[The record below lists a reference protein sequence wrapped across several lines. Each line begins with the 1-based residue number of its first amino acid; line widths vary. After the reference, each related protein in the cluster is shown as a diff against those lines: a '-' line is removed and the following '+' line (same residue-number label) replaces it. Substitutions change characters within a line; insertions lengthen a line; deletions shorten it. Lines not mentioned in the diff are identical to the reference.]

1 MKVFVYIEMAISI
14 ISVAVVIYGVLLALI
29 AFIKTEFSRVKGKYS
44 ILRVRIIRAD
54 LGTYLLLSL
63 ELLIAADVIKT
74 ILEPGIQE
82 LIVLAGVV
90 LLRTILS
97 FFLHKEIYCICRFD
111 KRNKRLPRICNTS
124 LQNAP

>member
-1 MKVFVYIEMAISI
+1 MEIFVYIEMVISI

-29 AFIKTEFSRVKGKYS
+29 AFIKTEFSRVKGQYS

-97 FFLHKEIYCICRFD
+97 FFLNKEIQEID
-111 KRNKRLPRICNTS
+111 KERIEHPEAFTDI
-124 LQNAP
+124 

>member
-1 MKVFVYIEMAISI
+1 MEIFTLIEKIISI
-14 ISVAVVIYGVLLALI
+14 ISVAVVIYGVLIASLAFMKAEFLR
-29 AFIKTEFSRVKGKYS
+29 IKGTFS
-44 ILRVRIIRAD
+44 ILRLRVIRAD

-97 FFLHKEIYCICRFD
+97 FVLNKEIQEID
-111 KRNKRLPRICNTS
+111 KERIEHPEAFTEI
-124 LQNAP
+124 

>member
-1 MKVFVYIEMAISI
+1 MKIFVYIEMVISI
-14 ISVAVVIYGVLLALI
+14 ISVAVVIYGVLISLI
-29 AFIKTEFSRVKGKYS
+29 AFIKTEFLRIKGKYS
-44 ILRVRIIRAD
+44 ILRVRVIRAD

-97 FFLHKEIYCICRFD
+97 FFLNKEIQEID
-111 KRNKRLPRICNTS
+111 KERIEHPESFTEI
-124 LQNAP
+124 

>member
-1 MKVFVYIEMAISI
+1 MEIFVYIEMVISI
-14 ISVAVVIYGVLLALI
+14 ISVAVVIYGVLISLI
-29 AFIKTEFSRVKGKYS
+29 AFVKTEFLRIKGKYS
-44 ILRVRIIRAD
+44 ILRVRVIRAD

-97 FFLHKEIYCICRFD
+97 FFLNKEIQEID
-111 KRNKRLPRICNTS
+111 KERIEHPESFTEI
-124 LQNAP
+124 

>member
-1 MKVFVYIEMAISI
+1 MEVFVYIEMAISI
-14 ISVAVVIYGVLLALI
+14 ISVAVVIYGVLLSLI

-82 LIVLAGVV
+82 LIILAGIVF
-90 LLRTILS
+90 LRTILS
-97 FFLHKEIYCICRFD
+97 FFLNKEIQEID
-111 KRNKRLPRICNTS
+111 KERIEHPEAFTD
-124 LQNAP
+124 L

>member
-1 MKVFVYIEMAISI
+1 MEIFVYIEMVISI

-29 AFIKTEFSRVKGKYS
+29 AFIKTEFSRVKGQYS

-82 LIVLAGVV
+82 LIVLAGIVF
-90 LLRTILS
+90 LRTILS
-97 FFLHKEIYCICRFD
+97 FFLNKEIQEID
-111 KRNKRLPRICNTS
+111 KERIEHPEAFTD
-124 LQNAP
+124 L